1 MKKRW
6 KVFSVLDD
14 KSEIIDVL
22 LSKRGIVSKK
32 EKSAFLNPPKVK
44 EYVSKLSGD
53 FKASL
58 ELARQIILKAIKEEN
73 SIIIYGDYDADGV
86 CATAILYKVI
96 KNELGYERC
105 SYFIPNRFDHG
116 YGLSIKSINECL
128 EKFSKEGTKV
138 LFITVD
144 TGITATDDVFY
155 IKSLKHR
162 IIITDHH
169 QKSSKIPQADCI
181 VWNDSVVGSTI
192 AWYLSK
198 ELGSNDPHSLALAC
212 IATITD
218 VQPILGFNRS
228 LVREGLEILNSN
240 PPLGIRKLMDVSG
253 KKAKLAPRMAKG
265 EITTYDLGWII
276 GPRLNAGGRLIDA
289 YDSLNLFLKEDE
301 AELERIAKKLNDINI
316 ERQEKTIEMLEMAD
330 VVESKIIISSHP
342 DYHEGI
348 IGLVAAK
355 LTQKYYRPS
364 VVISLGDG
372 YAKGSVRSIPGIDI
386 IDILRKFDNLFI
398 NLGGHPMAAGFTI
411 EKNKLNALA
420 SVLNDYMNNNM
431 SEDIFVPILSIDAEI
446 PLTFADSAFLSDIN
460 KLKPF
465 GMGNNEPLFLS
476 RNVGIASLNTVG
488 KENQHLSLRLESNNK
503 FYKGIFFNE
512 GNRIS
517 SLKLGQY
524 VSIVFSIKEN
534 NFNGRTSIDLIIKD
548 LVY

>member
-1 MKKRW
+1 M
-6 KVFSVLDD
+6 
-14 KSEIIDVL
+14 
-22 LSKRGIVSKK
+22 
-32 EKSAFLNPPKVK
+32 
-44 EYVSKLSGD
+44 
-53 FKASL
+53 
-58 ELARQIILKAIKEEN
+58 
-73 SIIIYGDYDADGV
+73 
-86 CATAILYKVI
+86 
-96 KNELGYERC
+96 
-105 SYFIPNRFDHG
+105 
-116 YGLSIKSINECL
+116 
-128 EKFSKEGTKV
+128 
-138 LFITVD
+138 D
-144 TGITATDDVFY
+144 TGITASDEVKY
-155 IKSLKHR
+155 IKSLKHH

-169 QKSSKIPQADCI
+169 QKSSKIPQADCV

-198 ELGSNDPHSLALAC
+198 ELDSNDPHSLALAC
-212 IATITD
+212 IATVTD

-240 PPLGIRKLMDVSG
+240 PPPGIRKLMDISG
-253 KKAKLAPRMAKG
+253 RKS

-289 YDSLNLFLKEDE
+289 YDSLNLFLKKDVE
-301 AELERIAKKLNDINI
+301 ELALIAKKLNDINI

-364 VVISLGDG
+364 IVISLGDY

-386 IDILRKFDNLFI
+386 IEILRKFDNLFI

-411 EKNKLNALA
+411 EKNKLVELTQ
-420 SVLNDYMNNNM
+420 VLNDYMDKNVAEETFTPVLN
-431 SEDIFVPILSIDAEI
+431 IDAEI
-446 PLTFADSAFLSDIN
+446 PLTFVDTTFLNDIN

-476 RNVGIASLNTVG
+476 RNVGIASVNTVG

-512 GNRIS
+512 GKQVS
-517 SLKLGQY
+517 DLKLGQR
-524 VSIVFSIKEN
+524 VSIIFNIKEN
-534 NFNGRTSIDLIIKD
+534 NFNGKTSIDIVVKD
-548 LVY
+548 ISTPVIARSVSDVAI

>member
-1 MKKRW
+1 
-6 KVFSVLDD
+6 
-14 KSEIIDVL
+14 
-22 LSKRGIVSKK
+22 
-32 EKSAFLNPPKVK
+32 
-44 EYVSKLSGD
+44 
-53 FKASL
+53 
-58 ELARQIILKAIKEEN
+58 
-73 SIIIYGDYDADGV
+73 
-86 CATAILYKVI
+86 
-96 KNELGYERC
+96 
-105 SYFIPNRFDHG
+105 
-116 YGLSIKSINECL
+116 
-128 EKFSKEGTKV
+128 
-138 LFITVD
+138 
-144 TGITATDDVFY
+144 
-155 IKSLKHR
+155 
-162 IIITDHH
+162 
-169 QKSSKIPQADCI
+169 
-181 VWNDSVVGSTI
+181 
-192 AWYLSK
+192 
-198 ELGSNDPHSLALAC
+198 
-212 IATITD
+212 
-218 VQPILGFNRS
+218 
-228 LVREGLEILNSN
+228 
-240 PPLGIRKLMDVSG
+240 
-253 KKAKLAPRMAKG
+253 
-265 EITTYDLGWII
+265 
-276 GPRLNAGGRLIDA
+276 
-289 YDSLNLFLKEDE
+289 
-301 AELERIAKKLNDINI
+301 
-316 ERQEKTIEMLEMAD
+316 MLEMAD
-330 VVESKIIISSHP
+330 VAEESKIIISSHG

-348 IGLVAAK
+348 IGLVAAR

-386 IDILRKFDNLFI
+386 IDILRKFDNLFT

-512 GNRIS
+512 GNRAS
-517 SLKLGQY
+517 NLKLGQH